1 MSERETH
8 NRPPHS
14 EKEIRAYTIGD
25 VEPLSSQIEIV
36 DYDSRWP
43 ELFARE
49 AARIRSVLGSRA
61 LRIEHVGSTSVP
73 GLPAKSV
80 IDLLLVIDDSA
91 NEAEY
96 VPAVESAGYV
106 LRFREPNWY
115 EHRMFKGPDT
125 DINLHVLSAGCP
137 EIDRMLIFRDW
148 LRTHPEDRELYARA
162 KLALA
167 QQQWQHVQ
175 NYADAKT
182 AVVEEILGRAVAR

>member
-1 MSERETH
+1 MSIDNSL
-8 NRPPHS
+8 NRRPHS
-14 EKEIRAYTIGD
+14 EEEIRAYTIGD

-36 DYDSRWP
+36 AYDPRWP

-49 AARIRSVLGSRA
+49 AARIRSILQSRA

-73 GLPAKSV
+73 GLPAKPV
-80 IDLLLVIDDSA
+80 IDLLLGIDDSA
-91 NEAEY
+91 NELAY
-96 VPAVESAGYV
+96 VPALESAGYV
-106 LRFREPNWY
+106 LRIREPNWY
-115 EHRMFKGPDT
+115 DHRMFKGPDT

-148 LRTHPEDRELYARA
+148 LCTHPEDRELYART